1 MGQFHFGD
9 FAHFPIGANMLWGL
23 AFSWTTGHV
32 PAFPKKRAAEEPV
45 ETKRD
50 KLGLQKEELIDDDRL
65 TDLKRR
71 YRWVTDSSA

>member
-1 MGQFHFGD
+1 MGPR
-9 FAHFPIGANMLWGL
+9 FAG
-23 AFSWTTGHV
+23 SWTTSWHV
-32 PAFPKKRAAEEPV
+32 PAFPKKRAAEEHRELAV